1 MMHKPLTALLL
12 ATLTLLAKAQDLPA
26 AEAEVRRVDTGA
38 GKVTLKHGEIRNLD
52 MPPMTM
58 VFRVKEPGLLTGI
71 KPGDRVRFTADK
83 VGGDYTVLSLE
94 PLKP

>member
-1 MMHKPLTALLL
+1 MKKSLTASLL
-12 ATLTLLAKAQDLPA
+12 AVLAFTTLAQDLPA
-26 AEAEVRRVDTGA
+26 TEAEVRRVDSGTG
-38 GKVTLKHGEIRNLD
+38 KITLKHGEIKNLD

-58 VFRVKEPGLLTGI
+58 VFRVRDPALLARV
-71 KPGDRVRFTADK
+71 KAGDRVKFTADK

>member
-58 VFRVKEPGLLTGI
+58 VFTVAEPAMLGNL
-71 KPGDRVRFTADK
+71 KVGDKVRFVVEQQNGKMVITKITPA
-83 VGGDYTVLSLE
+83 S
-94 PLKP
+94 

>member
-12 ATLTLLAKAQDLPA
+12 ASLAVLASAQDLPTV
-26 AEAEVRRVDTGA
+26 EAEVRRVDTGA
-38 GKVTLKHGEIRNLD
+38 GKVTLKHGEIKNLD

-58 VFRVKEPGLLTGI
+58 VFRVKEGGLLTGI
-71 KPGDRVRFTADK
+71 KPGDRVRFTVDK